1 MTMERS
7 GCDGCVSSSGELWVA
22 GGISKGERL
31 DSCEILR
38 VDAQADSY
46 RWGMAPSMQYARHKL
61 GLCTIAGQLV
71 AMGGESAPI
80 SPRVHAAQT
89 DVTSVEVFDAPSQ
102 QWHQMVDLPD
112 SLSTSRGCTSI

>member
-1 MTMERS
+1 M
-7 GCDGCVSSSGELWVA
+7 
-22 GGISKGERL
+22 SKGERL
-31 DSCEILR
+31 DSCEVLR

-46 RWGMAPSMQYARHKL
+46 RWGMAPSMQHARHKL

-71 AMGGESAPI
+71 AMGGEGAPI

-89 DVTSVEVFDAPSQ
+89 DVISVEIFDAPSQ

-112 SLSTSRGCTSI
+112 TLSTSRGCTSI